1 MTTFYESLAIW
12 GAVISTGLLV
22 ALAVGIF
29 MIIQHER
36 RRSR

>member
-22 ALAVGIF
+22 ILFVGLL
-29 MIIQHER
+29 MIIRHER
-36 RRSR
+36 RGH